1 MHLRPLRLAFVLA
14 GAVALAACGG
24 TVGTVEDTAGTA
36 EGTETDAAAT
46 TSDSASTSGAGDDS
60 VSGVAT
66 TTDTTGADTT
76 AADRFAGHPLD
87 DPSGAL
93 AARTIYFEFDA
104 SDIPESEH
112 ATIAAH
118 ARYLSEHAGASLT
131 LEGHADERGSREYNI
146 ALGERRA
153 DAVRQLM
160 TLLGGTG
167 PQIRTISYGEERP
180 ASDGHDESA
189 WRLNRR
195 VEIVY
200 RVRE

>member
-1 MHLRPLRLAFVLA
+1 MHLRLFRLAFILA
-14 GAVALAACGG
+14 GAAALAACGG
-24 TVGTVEDTAGTA
+24 TVGSVQDTESGS
-36 EGTETDAAAT
+36 EST
-46 TSDSASTSGAGDDS
+46 TTTGSASTSGAGDDS
-60 VSGVAT
+60 ISGAAT
-66 TTDTTGADTT
+66 TAGTADTAGADTT
-76 AADRFAGHPLD
+76 TTTGGFAGHPLD
-87 DPSGAL
+87 NPAGAL
-93 AARTIYFEFDA
+93 SVRTIYFEFDS

-112 ATIAAH
+112 TTIAAH
-118 ARYLSEHAGASLT
+118 ARYLSEHAGASLV

-153 DAVRQLM
+153 VAVRKLM
-160 TLLGGTG
+160 TLLGGAD

-180 ASDGHDESA
+180 AADGHDESA

>member
-14 GAVALAACGG
+14 GAVALAACAG
-24 TVGTVEDTAGTA
+24 TTGTTGTVEDT
-36 EGTETDAAAT
+36 ETDAAST
-46 TSDSASTSGAGDDS
+46 TSGSASTSGAGDDS
-60 VSGVAT
+60 VSGIAT
-66 TTDTTGADTT
+66 AADTSGADTT
-76 AADRFAGHPLD
+76 AAGSFAGHPLD

-118 ARYLSEHAGASLT
+118 ARYLSEHAGALLT

-160 TLLGGTG
+160 TLLGATT
-167 PQIRTISYGEERP
+167 PQIRAISYGEERP
-180 ASDGHDESA
+180 ASNGHDESA